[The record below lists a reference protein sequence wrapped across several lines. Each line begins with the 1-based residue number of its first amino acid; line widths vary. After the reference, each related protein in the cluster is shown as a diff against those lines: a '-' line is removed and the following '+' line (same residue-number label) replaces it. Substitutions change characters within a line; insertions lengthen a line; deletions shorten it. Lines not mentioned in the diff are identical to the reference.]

1 MKEEFYLTKKKDEIT
16 IRSSA
21 AEYLTYVA
29 SVGDQADSIEMR
41 YEDENIWLTQKMMAT
56 LYDVDVRT
64 INYHIKKIFSDSE
77 LQENSVIQKFRI
89 TAADGK
95 AYNTNHYSL
104 EMIIAVGFKVNS
116 ERAVQFRKWV
126 NQIAKDYTIKGWVM
140 DDERL
145 KRGTYLTEKY
155 FDEQL
160 ERIREIR
167 ASERKFYQKITDLYA
182 TAIDYDKNSAT
193 TRRFYATVQNKMHYA
208 VHGHT
213 AAELIV
219 ERADHTREHMG
230 LTTWADA
237 PEGKIKKSDVTVAK
251 NYLSQDE
258 MKQLNRM
265 VTAYLD
271 FAENMTLRHIPLT
284 MQDWEKRLNSFIE
297 MFDFPFPTSLVDEN
311 GFFRGQIIL
320 TLVNKSLVDEKQA
333 GEYCQSNIDVF
344 FGTYE
349 TEKERDV
356 TKPTIKNPRGVDDN
370 QNLLSDSLYSASAKG
385 IHPINGFEREC
396 TLVKYG
402 KKFHP
407 VKKYAIDLADMT
419 PSNRDK
425 WLPSTRKWY
434 LKIEGLYRD
443 FIEKEAVKKDF
454 QLSQE
459 YCMILT
465 IRDPE
470 HTAPVYDE
478 VTQQLTNRNFIHHDV
493 RVRNV
498 VHVTNE

>member
-1 MKEEFYLTKKKDEIT
+1 MRNNQKEAAYLEKKKGEVT

-29 SVGDQADSIEMR
+29 SVGDQQDSIEMR

-64 INYHIKKIFSDSE
+64 INEHIKKIYSDSE
-77 LQENSVIQKFRI
+77 LEEDSTIRNFRI
-89 TAADGK
+89 VQTEGSRQVTRDTK
-95 AYNTNHYSL
+95 HYNL
-104 EMIIAVGFKVNS
+104 QMIIAVGFKVNS

-182 TAIDYDKNSAT
+182 TAIDYDKNAAT

-219 ERADHTREHMG
+219 ERADHTKEHMG

-237 PEGKIKKSDVTVAK
+237 PDGKIKKSDVTVAK

-297 MFDFPFPTSLVDEN
+297 MFDY
-311 GFFRGQIIL
+311 GIL
-320 TLVNKSLVDEKQA
+320 QDA
-333 GEYCQSNIDVF
+333 GKVSAEIAKLHA
-344 FGTYE
+344 E
-349 TEKERDV
+349 TEFEKYRVIQD
-356 TKPTIKNPRGVDDN
+356 R
-370 QNLLSDSLYSASAKG
+370 LFMSDFDRYMLELEESAK
-385 IHPINGFEREC
+385 
-396 TLVKYG
+396 K
-402 KKFHP
+402 
-407 VKKYAIDLADMT
+407 
-419 PSNRDK
+419 
-425 WLPSTRKWY
+425 
-434 LKIEGLYRD
+434 
-443 FIEKEAVKKDF
+443 
-454 QLSQE
+454 
-459 YCMILT
+459 
-465 IRDPE
+465 
-470 HTAPVYDE
+470 
-478 VTQQLTNRNFIHHDV
+478 
-493 RVRNV
+493 
-498 VHVTNE
+498 